1 MKAPETKRQWPRR
14 LDVFLTFLQLEGQ
27 DIKEIFNKLYEFIQT
42 EGSEWLE
49 SHLID
54 FIHFQKLRVQNKEIT
69 DTTINNY
76 IKPLKT
82 FCDMNNILLINWKYI
97 RKGVPRGKKSAI
109 DRIPESTEIKKLL
122 NASDIRLKPI
132 VYVMLSSGIRLGA
145 WEKLRWKHVI
155 PIASEAINR

>member
-1 MKAPETKRQWPRR
+1 MVRQVTKKDAYSAFEYALKAPETKRQWPRR

-27 DIKEIFNKLYEFIQT
+27 DIKERSNKLYEFIQT

-82 FCDMNNILLINWKYI
+82 FCDMNNIL
-97 RKGVPRGKKSAI
+97 
-109 DRIPESTEIKKLL
+109 
-122 NASDIRLKPI
+122 
-132 VYVMLSSGIRLGA
+132 
-145 WEKLRWKHVI
+145 
-155 PIASEAINR
+155 